1 MQFIGFESCKY
12 KVIYYMIFSPETNC
26 FEKFQFQQNEKGK
39 LCVFVFIWYVVVF
52 GNICTWSLF
61 KLAVYLE
68 SIIEIPDIFKFMYKP
83 S

>member
-39 LCVFVFIWYVVVF
+39 LCVFVFGMSLYWVIF
-52 GNICTWSLF
+52 TWSLF